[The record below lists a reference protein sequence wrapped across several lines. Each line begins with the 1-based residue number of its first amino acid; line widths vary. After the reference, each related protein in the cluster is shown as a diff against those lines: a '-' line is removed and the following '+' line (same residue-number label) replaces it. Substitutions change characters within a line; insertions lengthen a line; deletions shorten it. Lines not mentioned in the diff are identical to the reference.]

1 METFDES
8 RVSLSFSNSYVTC
21 QSERIFERYVMTHAA
36 VMTNVEGTT
45 VEVVNIELGQICFY
59 RRAFLEH
66 DEHSGRGQESSG
78 KVRAL
83 QYQ

>member
-1 METFDES
+1 
-8 RVSLSFSNSYVTC
+8 
-21 QSERIFERYVMTHAA
+21 MTHAA
-36 VMTNVEGTT
+36 VMTNVEEA

-59 RRAFLEH
+59 RRALLEH
-66 DEHSGRGQESSG
+66 DEHFGRGSQESSG